1 MPGCLT
7 PKNGF
12 TSSPVPKE
20 QKAPCSQSGH
30 FLDEK
35 NLLSIKKSKQNI
47 RNIERKKSMNEE
59 RKEKRKQIFKIIYF
73 FPLPVLASFP
83 HSTQMGRLWMSYC
96 PSITWSTNNFKQ
108 LKHFN
113 ET

>member
-1 MPGCLT
+1 MDSPVHQY
-7 PKNGF
+7 PKNR
-12 TSSPVPKE
+12 TLP
-20 QKAPCSQSGH
+20 APCSQYGH

-35 NLLSIKKSKQNI
+35 NLLSIKKIKQNI
-47 RNIERKKSMNEE
+47 RNIERKKSTNEE

-73 FPLPVLASFP
+73 FPLPVLASFL
-83 HSTQMGRLWMSYC
+83 HSTQMGRLWMSY
-96 PSITWSTNNFKQ
+96 ITWSTNNFKQ